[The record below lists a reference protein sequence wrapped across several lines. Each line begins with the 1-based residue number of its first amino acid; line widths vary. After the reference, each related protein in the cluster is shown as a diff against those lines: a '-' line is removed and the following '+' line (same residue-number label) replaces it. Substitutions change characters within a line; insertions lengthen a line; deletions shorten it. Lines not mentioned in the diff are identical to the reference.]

1 MAPLVDDRGGPA
13 REPSKAKTIDSSAVR
28 ITGDVTRGGDITGD
42 IIWLT
47 GNYMDREIITAVEQ
61 RTVRR
66 LKTDVLSTIITLS
79 ANQAMTEFVEKI
91 AFTFKWSHSRRRTS
105 NENAECE

>member
-47 GNYMDREIITAVEQ
+47 GNYMDREIITAAEQ
-61 RTVRR
+61 RTIRR
-66 LKTDVLSTIITLS
+66 LQLKTDVLSTITTLS
-79 ANQAMTEFVEKI
+79 ANQAMTEF
-91 AFTFKWSHSRRRTS
+91 R
-105 NENAECE
+105 

>member
-1 MAPLVDDRGGPA
+1 MRYGVPPQCMAPLVDDRGGPA

-79 ANQAMTEFVEKI
+79 ANQAMTEF
-91 AFTFKWSHSRRRTS
+91 R
-105 NENAECE
+105 